1 MQGQCTPPHGPH
13 SPPHGPH
20 PLIPPPPFPSA
31 FRIKVDASLVQKC
44 RPTVYGTR
52 RGKREE
58 EEEEAQ
64 EEISSD
70 GGAAE

>member
-1 MQGQCTPPHGPH
+1 MHTSSWPPLT
-13 SPPHGPH
+13 SS
-20 PLIPPPPFPSA
+20 PPPFPSA

-52 RGKREE
+52 RGNREE
-58 EEEEAQ
+58 EEEDEAQ

-70 GGAAE
+70 DGGAAE